1 MKKEIKA
8 CWGNCGALDDENLLK
23 DAEIAAIDALEDSLS
38 PLDEDT
44 TALRALITRFEYCYH
59 EADKEAEMIIGAIAA
74 GKPPV
79 ESGERPPQ
87 RQRDLENTLTILSG
101 WCQGDTS
108 TCVGLEVDGVSADE
122 LCECLGDTSPV
133 KVWQVQRLVDKL
145 RQSLEGGEC
154 YYNLV
159 LNIDGYGNPIEHH
172 PEEHYADH
180 VDFLEQ
186 TNATMIDYEFNGEPD
201 QMSIGLAIDLC
212 SPCNW
217 NYGNNL
223 IVMLNAI
230 NGKLKADRV
239 FAPCCFNK
247 ELTPLRGRLKTLS
260 NTLRAYCE
268 GKAEGDDIDHDMLTL
283 LGDKTDVKH
292 WLAASLDKTIRLQ
305 EGFQIDKE
313 ML

>member
-1 MKKEIKA
+1 MKNQMRS

-23 DAEIAAIDALEDSLS
+23 DAEISAIDALADSLGLLS
-38 PLDEDT
+38 DDIT
-44 TALRALITRFEYCYH
+44 GIRGLITRFEMCYH
-59 EADKEAEMIIGAIAA
+59 EADKEGEMIIGAIAV

-87 RQRDLENTLTILSG
+87 RQRDLQNTVDILMAWCERDVSKCSG
-101 WCQGDTS
+101 LD
-108 TCVGLEVDGVSADE
+108 VEGVPADE
-122 LCECLGDTSPV
+122 LLGFLGETTPV
-133 KVWQVQRLVDKL
+133 KIWQVQRLIDKL
-145 RQSLEGGEC
+145 RQSLKGREC

-159 LNIDGYGNPIEHH
+159 LNIDGYGDPIDHH
-172 PEEHYADH
+172 PEEYYKDH

-201 QMSIGLAIDLC
+201 QMSIGLAIDLFW
-212 SPCNW
+212 PCNW
-217 NYGNNL
+217 NYADNL
-223 IVMLNAI
+223 VVVLKAI

-260 NTLRAYCE
+260 NTL
-268 GKAEGDDIDHDMLTL
+268 KAFCDDKADNKDIDDAMLSL
-283 LGDKTDVKH
+283 LGDRTDVKH

-305 EGFQIDKE
+305 QGFKLNID
-313 ML
+313 